1 MRSTLLI
8 LAIVFSGILQA
19 QSLSPVSLEQLVN
32 TDLAT
37 DQYNTNIAADES
49 GAYLITWNTAYS
61 YGLTFGRLYNSAHV
75 AISPEF
81 SINSSS
87 TGNIKLKYWANG
99 TYVIS
104 YIEISG
110 TTLKF
115 KTIDSSGNV
124 GAAVTV
130 LSSIADYDF
139 DVKGDSLAFLYS
151 ITAGN
156 PKMYLRAYS
165 LSTNNW
171 VNQQLLVSEDGSQ
184 AYYEP
189 NIVFHPNGRLTV
201 IYQYYVNTSGCCT
214 YDRRIMRKTFN
225 SSFIAE
231 IPEYSLW
238 SSGYEFYVGSDLHA
252 EGNSAGEV
260 IITTTHGTTTSNRF
274 MRMWLLNA
282 QGGFIANNVILLNG
296 GGYDWYD
303 NVQGELYDNGDFVIA
318 KSIRTG
324 GYTNPNGNEAY
335 VIYGYDYNQSN
346 SGLLQ
351 LNSTNAGDQE
361 FCTVAKLANGGFV
374 AAWAGNGFQGD
385 GQGVYSRAYN
395 AVAFPGFS
403 ITNTGNN
410 QVNEAGGTLTL
421 NVALTTPPTGNVIV
435 NVLSS
440 NTAEGTLSSNVLNFT
455 PSNWN
460 VAQTIVVTGID
471 DVVDDGN
478 ANFTVT
484 LSSTASADATYAGLN
499 STVYNLTNLDNDA
512 TITSPQDQQVCKSV
526 GLSGVNFIIA
536 NQGTPINSITASSSN
551 QNVVE
556 NADIVLNNNGNGTY
570 EVVISNLSNNQVGEA
585 TITITATDGL
595 FNYTGDFNVTTTSID
610 LTLLATDTE
619 ICSGE
624 SVTLLALGSG
634 TITWNN
640 GVQNNVAFSPQQTT
654 VYTASGDDG
663 SGCSSSETIEVVVI
677 PTPATPTVTP
687 FASNLVSSSSNGNQW
702 YLDGVLIEGATS
714 QLFTPVANG
723 NYTVTVSQ
731 GACSSSSAPYLFESI
746 VTSIGNDF
754 SVFAVYPNPASDY
767 VQLTGILPQTEISIS
782 TITGMLVDRLVSS
795 ENKQTLNISNLL
807 PGVYLLSISNEQ
819 IHQTTKLV
827 VN

>member
-19 QSLSPVSLEQLVN
+19 QSLSPISLEQLVN

-37 DQYNTNIAADES
+37 DQYNTNIAATEQ
-49 GAYLITWNTAYS
+49 GAYLITWNTGYS
-61 YGLTFGRLYNSAHV
+61 YGPMFGRLYNSAHV
-75 AISPEF
+75 AISPDF
-81 SINSSS
+81 SINAANS
-87 TGNIKLKYWANG
+87 GNIKLKYWADG

-104 YIEISG
+104 YIESSG

-115 KTIDSSGNV
+115 KTIDASGNV

-156 PKMYLRAYS
+156 PKMYLRTYS

-189 NIVFHPNGRLTV
+189 NIVFHPNGRLTA
-201 IYQYYVNTSGCCT
+201 IYQYYVNTSGCCAF
-214 YDRRIMRKTFN
+214 DRRIMRKTFN

-231 IPEYSLW
+231 IPEYSVW
-238 SSGYEFYVGSDLHA
+238 SSGYELYVGSDLHA
-252 EGNSAGEV
+252 EGNASGEV
-260 IITTTHGTTTSNRF
+260 IITTTHGTTSSNRF
-274 MRMWLLNA
+274 MRLWILND
-282 QGGFIANNVILLNG
+282 QGGLIVNNVALLSG
-296 GGYDWYD
+296 GANDWYD

-385 GQGVYSRAYN
+385 DQGVYSRAYN

-410 QVNEAGGTLTL
+410 QVNESGGALTL
-421 NVALTTPPTGNVIV
+421 NVALTTQPSGNVTV

-455 PSNWN
+455 PTNWN

-478 ANFTVT
+478 TNFTVT

-526 GLSGVNFIIA
+526 GLSGVNFILA
-536 NQGTPINSITASSSN
+536 NQGTPITSITASSSN
-551 QNVVE
+551 QTVIE

-595 FNYTGDFNVTTTSID
+595 FNYVGDFNVTTTSID

-654 VYTASGDDG
+654 VYTATGDDG
-663 SGCSSSETIEVVVI
+663 SGCSSSETIEVVVT
-677 PTPATPTVTP
+677 PTPATPSVTP

-702 YLDGVLIEGATS
+702 YLDGILIEGATS
-714 QLFTPVANG
+714 QLFTPEANG
-723 NYTVTVSQ
+723 NYTVVVSQ

-746 VTSIGNDF
+746 ITSIGNDF
-754 SVFAVYPNPASDY
+754 SVFALYPNPASDL
-767 VQLTGILPQTEISIS
+767 VFLSGILPQTEISIN
-782 TITGMLVDRLVSS
+782 TITGMLVDRFVSS
-795 ENKQTLNISNLL
+795 DNKQTLNISKML
-807 PGVYLLSISNEQ
+807 PGVYLITLSHENGR
-819 IHQTTKLV
+819 HTTKLV

>member
-19 QSLSPVSLEQLVN
+19 QSLSPISLEQLVN

-49 GAYLITWNTAYS
+49 GAYLITWNTGYS
-61 YGLTFGRLYNSAHV
+61 YGPMFGRLYNSAHV
-75 AISPEF
+75 AISPDF
-81 SINSSS
+81 SINAANS
-87 TGNIKLKYWANG
+87 GNIKLKYWADG
-99 TYVIS
+99 SYVIS
-104 YIEISG
+104 YIESSG

-115 KTIDSSGNV
+115 KTIDASGNV

-156 PKMYLRAYS
+156 PQVYLRSYS

-171 VNQQLLVSEDGSQ
+171 INQQLLVSEDASEG
-184 AYYEP
+184 YYEP
-189 NIVFHPNGRLTV
+189 NIVFHPSGRLTA
-201 IYQYYVNTSGCCT
+201 IYQYYINVSGCCT

-225 SSFIAE
+225 ASFIAE
-231 IPEYSLW
+231 IPEYAVW
-238 SSGYEFYVGSDLHA
+238 STSSELYVGDDLHA
-252 EGNSAGEV
+252 EGNNLGEV
-260 IITTTHGTTTSNRF
+260 IITTTHGTTSSNRF
-274 MRMWLLNA
+274 MRLWLLDA
-282 QGGFIANNVILLNG
+282 QGGFIVNNVALLNG
-296 GGYDWYD
+296 GGNDWYD
-303 NVQGELYDNGDFVIA
+303 NVRGELYDNGNFVIV

-324 GYTNPNGNEAY
+324 GFTNPNGNEAY

-346 SGLLQ
+346 SGILQ
-351 LNSTNAGDQE
+351 MNSTTAGDQE
-361 FCTVAKLANGGFV
+361 FCTVAKLPGGGFV

-385 GQGVYSRAYN
+385 DQGIYSRAYN

-403 ITNTGNN
+403 ITNTGNS

-421 NVALTTPPTGNVIV
+421 NLSLTTQPTGNVTV

-440 NTAEGTLSSNVLNFT
+440 NTAEGTLSNNVLNFT
-455 PSNWN
+455 SSNWN
-460 VAQTIVVTGID
+460 VAQSIVVTGID
-471 DVVDDGN
+471 DLLDDGN

-484 LSSTASADATYAGLN
+484 FSSTTSTDATYAALN

-526 GLSGVNFIIA
+526 GLSNVNFILA
-536 NQGTPINSITASSSN
+536 NEGTAITSITATSSN

-570 EVVISNLSNNQVGEA
+570 EVVISNLSNNQVGES

-595 FNYTGDFNVTTTSID
+595 FDYVGEFNITTTSID

-640 GVQNNVAFSPQQTT
+640 DVQNNVAFSPQQTT
-654 VYTASGDDG
+654 VYTATGDDG
-663 SGCSSSETIEVVVI
+663 SGCSSSETIEIFVT
-677 PTPATPTVTP
+677 PTPAIPTITP
-687 FASNLVSSSSNGNQW
+687 FADNLVSSSSSGNQW
-702 YLDGVLIEGATS
+702 YLDGALIDGATS
-714 QLFTPVANG
+714 QLFTPEVNG

-754 SVFAVYPNPASDY
+754 SVFALYPNPASDF
-767 VQLTGILPQTEISIS
+767 VTLTGMLPQTEISIN
-782 TITGMLVDRLVSS
+782 TITGMLVDRFVSS
-795 ENKQTLNISNLL
+795 DNKQTLNISSLL
-807 PGVYLLSISNEQ
+807 PGVYLISLSHENGRHTS
-819 IHQTTKLV
+819 KLV

>member
-1 MRSTLLI
+1 MRSILLI
-8 LAIVFSGILQA
+8 LVFVFTGFLNA
-19 QSLSPVSLEQLVN
+19 QTLSPISLEQLVN

-37 DQYNTNIAADES
+37 DQYNSNIAADES
-49 GAYLITWNTAYS
+49 GGYLITWTTSYS
-61 YGLTFGRLYNSAHV
+61 SGLIQGRFYNSSHV
-75 AISPEF
+75 AISNEI
-81 SINSSS
+81 SINSASS
-87 TGNIKLKYWANG
+87 ESPKLKYWGNG
-99 TYVIS
+99 TYIIS
-104 YIEISG
+104 YIESSNDV
-110 TTLKF
+110 LKF
-115 KTIDSSGNV
+115 RTIDAAGNV

-130 LSSIADYDF
+130 LSNVLEFDF
-139 DVKGDSLAFLYS
+139 DVKGDSLAFLYT
-151 ITAGN
+151 ITN
-156 PKMYLRAYS
+156 SFPQMYLRSYS

-171 VNQQLLVSEDGSQ
+171 INQQLLVSEDASER
-184 AYYEP
+184 YYEP
-189 NIVFHPNGRLTV
+189 NIVFHPSGRLTA
-201 IYQYYVNTSGCCT
+201 IYQFYINVSGCCT

-231 IPEYSLW
+231 IPEYALW
-238 SSGYEFYVGSDLHA
+238 SVNAEQYVGDDLHA
-252 EGNSAGEV
+252 EGNNSGEV
-260 IITTTHGTTTSNRF
+260 IITTTHGTTSSSRF
-274 MRMWLLNA
+274 MRMWLLDA
-282 QGGFIANNVILLNG
+282 QGGFIANNVTLLSSG
-296 GGYDWYD
+296 GNDWYD
-303 NVQGELYDNGDFVIA
+303 NVQGELYDNGNFVIV

-324 GYTNPNGNEAY
+324 GFTNPNGNEAY

-346 SGLLQ
+346 SGILQ
-351 LNSTNAGDQE
+351 MNSTNAGDQE

-385 GQGVYSRAYN
+385 DQGIYSRAYN

-421 NVALTTPPTGNVIV
+421 NVSLTTQPTGNVTV

-440 NTAEGTLSSNVLNFT
+440 NTSEGTLSTNVLNFT

-460 VAQTIVVTGID
+460 VVQNLVVTGID
-471 DVVDDGN
+471 DLIDDGN
-478 ANFTVT
+478 INFTVT
-484 LSSTASADATYAGLN
+484 FSTTSSADVTYAALN

-512 TITSPQDQQVCKSV
+512 TITSPQDQQVCKSA
-526 GLSGVNFIIA
+526 GLSGVNFIVA
-536 NQGTPINSITASSSN
+536 NEGSPITSITATSSN

-570 EVVISNLSNNQVGEA
+570 EVEISNLSNNQVGVA

-595 FNYTGDFNVTTTSID
+595 FNYVGDFNVTTTSID

-663 SGCSSSETIEVVVI
+663 SGCSSSETIEIVVTPTPTI
-677 PTPATPTVTP
+677 PTITP
-687 FASNLVSSSSNGNQW
+687 FANNLVSSSSNGNQW
-702 YLDGVLIEGATS
+702 YLDGELIDGANS
-714 QLFTPVANG
+714 QLFTPEANG
-723 NYTVTVSQ
+723 NYTVVVSQ
-731 GACSSSSAPYLFESI
+731 GACSSSSESYLYDAI
-746 VTSIGNDF
+746 ITSINKDF
-754 SVFAVYPNPASDY
+754 SVFAIYPNPASEY
-767 VQLTGILPQTEISIS
+767 VHLTGILPQTEISIS
-782 TITGMLVDRLVSS
+782 TITGKLVDRVVSLD
-795 ENKQTLNISNLL
+795 NKQTMNISNLL
-807 PGVYLLSISNEQ
+807 PGVYLLSISNDQ
-819 IHQTTKLV
+819 IRQTTKLV

>member
-1 MRSTLLI
+1 L
-8 LAIVFSGILQA
+8 
-19 QSLSPVSLEQLVN
+19 
-32 TDLAT
+32 
-37 DQYNTNIAADES
+37 
-49 GAYLITWNTAYS
+49 
-61 YGLTFGRLYNSAHV
+61 
-75 AISPEF
+75 
-81 SINSSS
+81 
-87 TGNIKLKYWANG
+87 
-99 TYVIS
+99 
-104 YIEISG
+104 
-110 TTLKF
+110 
-115 KTIDSSGNV
+115 
-124 GAAVTV
+124 
-130 LSSIADYDF
+130 
-139 DVKGDSLAFLYS
+139 
-151 ITAGN
+151 
-156 PKMYLRAYS
+156 
-165 LSTNNW
+165 
-171 VNQQLLVSEDGSQ
+171 
-184 AYYEP
+184 
-189 NIVFHPNGRLTV
+189 
-201 IYQYYVNTSGCCT
+201 
-214 YDRRIMRKTFN
+214 
-225 SSFIAE
+225 
-231 IPEYSLW
+231 
-238 SSGYEFYVGSDLHA
+238 YVGDDLHA
-252 EGNSAGEV
+252 EGNNSGEV
-260 IITTTHGTTTSNRF
+260 IITTTHGTTSSNRF
-274 MRMWLLNA
+274 MRLWLLDA
-282 QGGFIANNVILLNG
+282 QGGFIVNNVALLSG
-296 GGYDWYD
+296 GGNDWYD

-335 VIYGYDYNQSN
+335 VIYGYNYNQSN

-385 GQGVYSRAYN
+385 DQGVYSRAYN

-421 NVALTTPPTGNVIV
+421 NVALTTPPSGNVTV

-526 GLSGVNFIIA
+526 GLNGVNFIIA

-570 EVVISNLSNNQVGEA
+570 EVEISNLSNNQVGEA

-595 FNYTGDFNVTTTSID
+595 FNYTGDFNITTTSID

-663 SGCSSSETIEVVVI
+663 SGCLSSETIEVVVI
-677 PTPATPTVTP
+677 PTPSTPTVTP
-687 FASNLVSSSSNGNQW
+687 FANNLVSSSSNGNQW
-702 YLDGVLIEGATS
+702 YLDGTLIEGATS
-714 QLFTPVANG
+714 QLFTPEANG

-754 SVFAVYPNPASDY
+754 SAFALYPNPASDY
-767 VQLTGILPQTEISIS
+767 VHLTGILPQTEISIT
-782 TITGMLVDRLVSS
+782 TITGMLVDRFVSS

-819 IHQTTKLV
+819 IRQTTKLV

>member
-1 MRSTLLI
+1 MRSILLI
-8 LAIVFSGILQA
+8 LVFVFTGFLNA
-19 QSLSPVSLEQLVN
+19 QTLSPISLEQLVN

-49 GAYLITWNTAYS
+49 GAYLITWNTGYS
-61 YGLTFGRLYNSAHV
+61 YGPMFGRFYNSAHV
-75 AISPEF
+75 AISSDF
-81 SINSSS
+81 SINAANS
-87 TGNIKLKYWANG
+87 GNIKLKYWANG

-104 YIEISG
+104 YIESSG

-115 KTIDSSGNV
+115 KTIDASGNV

-189 NIVFHPNGRLTV
+189 NIVFHPNGRLTA
-201 IYQYYVNTSGCCT
+201 IYQYYINVSGCCT

-231 IPEYSLW
+231 IPEYAVW
-238 SSGYEFYVGSDLHA
+238 STSSELYVGDDLHA
-252 EGNSAGEV
+252 EGNNLGEV
-260 IITTTHGTTTSNRF
+260 IITTTHGTTSSNRF
-274 MRMWLLNA
+274 MRLWLLDA
-282 QGGFIANNVILLNG
+282 QGGFIVNNVALLNG
-296 GGYDWYD
+296 GGNDWYD

-385 GQGVYSRAYN
+385 DQGVYSRAYN

-421 NVALTTPPTGNVIV
+421 NVALTTQPSGNVTV

-440 NTAEGTLSSNVLNFT
+440 NTAEGTLSNNVLNFT
-455 PSNWN
+455 SSNWN
-460 VAQTIVVTGID
+460 VAQSIVVTGID
-471 DVVDDGN
+471 DLLDDGN
-478 ANFTVT
+478 TNFTVT
-484 LSSTASADATYAGLN
+484 FSSTTSTDATYAALN

-526 GLSGVNFIIA
+526 GLSNVNFILA
-536 NQGTPINSITASSSN
+536 NEGSPITSITATSSN

-570 EVVISNLSNNQVGEA
+570 EVEISNLSNNQVGVA

-595 FNYTGDFNVTTTSID
+595 FNYVGGFEITTTSID

-654 VYTASGDDG
+654 IYTASGDDG
-663 SGCSSSETIEVVVI
+663 SGCTSSETIEIVVT
-677 PTPATPTVTP
+677 PTPAIPTITP
-687 FASNLVSSSSNGNQW
+687 FANNLVSSSSNGNQW
-702 YLDGVLIEGATS
+702 YLDGELIEGANS
-714 QLFTPVANG
+714 QLFTPEANG
-723 NYTVTVSQ
+723 NYTVIVAQ
-731 GACSSSSAPYLFESI
+731 GACSSSSEPYLYDAI
-746 VTSIGNDF
+746 ITSIGDDV
-754 SVFAVYPNPASDY
+754 SAFALYPNPASEY
-767 VQLTGILPQTEISIS
+767 VHLTGILPQTEISIS
-782 TITGMLVDRLVSS
+782 TITGKLVDRVVSS
-795 ENKQTLNISNLL
+795 DNKQTLNISNLL
-807 PGVYLLSISNEQ
+807 PGVYLITLSHENGR
-819 IHQTTKLV
+819 HTMKLV